1 MERLSAVTVLAVEAS
16 AGLPVT
22 PYWGIVIG
30 ALVVAVGMILFNYL
44 TRSGTI
50 ARATIKESLRQPV
63 FALLTLV
70 AIFVITANYWIPF
83 FTLGSDTLVF
93 KDCGLQTILI
103 SALLLGVWT
112 ASMSVAEEIEGKTA
126 MTLLSKPI
134 NRRQFILG
142 KYMGIL
148 QTALILVAITG
159 TFLIVTTYFKVGYD
173 QRESGKEVSEYIQW
187 DESRPVLAQE
197 RLSSAA
203 DNLPALALIS
213 FEVAIMT
220 AISVAISTR
229 APMMVNMVTCF
240 AIFVIGHLTPVL
252 VQSTFQDDS
261 LVFVRFFAQL
271 LATILPTLDN
281 FNMSTAVSTGAAIP
295 GDYLVYAALYCVIY
309 VTAAV
314 LLAFLLFEDRDLA

>member
-1 MERLSAVTVLAVEAS
+1 MERLGAVMLLAAEES
-16 AGLPVT
+16 AGIPET
-22 PYWGIVIG
+22 PYWGIIIA
-30 ALVVAVGMILFNYL
+30 ALVVAVGMMLFNYL
-44 TRSGTI
+44 TRAGTI

-63 FALLTLV
+63 FVLLTLL
-70 AIFVITANYWIPF
+70 ALFVISANYWIPF

-103 SALLLGVWT
+103 CALLLAVWT

-148 QTALILVAITG
+148 QTALILILITG
-159 TFLIVTTYFKVGYD
+159 TYLVVSTYFKVGYD
-173 QRESGKEVSEYIQW
+173 QRESGKEVAAYVEW
-187 DESRPVLAQE
+187 DAWRPVLAGE
-197 RLSSAA
+197 RLRSAA

-220 AISVAISTR
+220 AVSVAISTR

-252 VQSTFQDDS
+252 VQSSFQGDS

-281 FNMSTAVSTGAAIP
+281 FNMSTAVATGAPIP
-295 GDYLVYAALYCVIY
+295 ANYLLFAALYCVVY
-309 VTAAV
+309 STAAV